1 MLRLSTF
8 VTKKRH
14 YFSKKKKKIKQKRQF
29 FTFKNP
35 GRSTFSIVLVDCF
48 ASSISIFVYAM
59 LNKSL
64 F

>member
-14 YFSKKKKKIKQKRQF
+14 YFSKKKKIKQKRQF